1 MPQEVIS
8 NSVFLPPPT
17 STHPLVPTSSL
28 LITFLCDSVCVC
40 VCVCVYVVFCC
51 VILCVVCEEYHII
64 NDDYIIII
72 F

>member
-28 LITFLCDSVCVC
+28 LITFLCASVCVC
-40 VCVCVYVVFCC
+40 VCVCVCVWCFVVLFYVWFVRNT
-51 VILCVVCEEYHII
+51 ILSMMTI
-64 NDDYIIII
+64 
-72 F
+72 